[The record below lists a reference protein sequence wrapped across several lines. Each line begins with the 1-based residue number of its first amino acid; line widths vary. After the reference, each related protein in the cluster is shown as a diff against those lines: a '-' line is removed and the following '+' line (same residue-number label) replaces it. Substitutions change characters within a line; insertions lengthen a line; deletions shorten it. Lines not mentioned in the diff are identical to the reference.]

1 MGASFIFATRIG
13 FSAENA
19 ETILRDI
26 PASPGVFAL
35 YGTGL
40 EADLWSLVL
49 LAIGVAIRWVC
60 RLSYSRAGSN
70 QPAVVSPA
78 ALPE

>member
-1 MGASFIFATRIG
+1 L
-13 FSAENA
+13 FS
-19 ETILRDI
+19 
-26 PASPGVFAL
+26 VFAL

-60 RLSYSRAGSN
+60 RLSYSRGGSILPAEAS
-70 QPAVVSPA
+70 PAV
-78 ALPE
+78 LPE